1 MPRPRSQSRRQIVE
15 AAQVLLRRQ
24 GYQGTGLAQIIDAS
38 GAPKGSVYFLFP
50 GGKQQIAIE
59 AVAASAT
66 EFNEMIKTAQQ
77 SARSLPDWIHLM
89 AEHFAASLSA
99 TGYTEGCPITT
110 VTLDSVP
117 GSPPLT
123 DACRDA
129 YDLWLSTLAGG
140 LAAYGVPAPAAPGL
154 ARFLL
159 ISLEGA
165 LALCRA
171 YRSTAPLLEVEEHVL
186 ALLKPYVESSSTS
199 FGIDGHG

>member
-1 MPRPRSQSRRQIVE
+1 MPRPRSQSRRQIIE

-24 GYQGTGLAQIIDAS
+24 GYQGTGLAQIVDTS

-59 AVAASAT
+59 AVAASAA
-66 EFNEMIKTAQQ
+66 EFNEMIETARH
-77 SARSLPDWIHLM
+77 SAHSLPDWIHLM
-89 AEHFAASLSA
+89 TEHFAASLSA

-117 GSPPLT
+117 GSQPLT

-140 LAAYGVPAPAAPGL
+140 LTAYGVPAPEAPSL

-159 ISLEGA
+159 INLEGA

-171 YRSTAPLLEVEEHVL
+171 YRSNTPLLEVEEHVL

-199 FGIDGHG
+199 SGIEGHR